1 MNYVIF
7 SRKTTFVRR
16 GGRHFRFSVY
26 SVFCKK
32 NILGIGFG
40 KSSIF
45 SDAISKSF
53 SNSKEKSVKIKDF
66 KKTFPFE
73 IKVRVCKTNLIIIP
87 SFEEIGI
94 VANNIIRLI
103 FKNTKIKNFYSKVFG
118 SKNKINT
125 IKSVILV
132 IEKIKQLNE
141 HNKKN
146 I

>member
-7 SRKTTFVRR
+7 SRKTTFVRY

-26 SVFCKK
+26 SVFSKK
-32 NILGIGFG
+32 NTVGIGFG
-40 KSSIF
+40 KASNF

-53 SNSKEKSVKIKDF
+53 NNSKKNSFKIRNY

-73 IKVRVCKTNLIIIP
+73 IKIRVCKTNLVIIP
-87 SFEEIGI
+87 TKEETGI
-94 VANNIIRLI
+94 IANNLVRLV
-103 FKNTKIKNFYSKVFG
+103 FKDTKIKNFYSKIFG

-125 IKSVILV
+125 IKAIIAVLK
-132 IEKIKQLNE
+132 KIK
-141 HNKKN
+141 